1 MYNISLF
8 KVILNKD
15 IQENF
20 KKLEDVFRKQHLNE
34 NIPLANNN
42 NSEKVNHAYEH
53 EANTSNNFISKD
65 LINESVQNEVSI
77 NFDLSKNTPTD
88 DEIEYKKQVDKAIRK
103 KNERIQIL
111 NELISTE
118 KVYYYELNICYD
130 TFMVESL
137 ENVR

>member
-1 MYNISLF
+1 
-8 KVILNKD
+8 
-15 IQENF
+15 
-20 KKLEDVFRKQHLNE
+20 
-34 NIPLANNN
+34 
-42 NSEKVNHAYEH
+42 
-53 EANTSNNFISKD
+53 
-65 LINESVQNEVSI
+65 VQNEVSI

-118 KVYYYELNICYD
+118 KVYHYELNICYD